1 MRTEYTYYDVPHINS
16 VQEMIVQ
23 SARKYADTIALE
35 DLKETP
41 IPKVTYHS
49 LLKNI
54 LEFGVALKN
63 LGVKERSHIAIF
75 GDNRVK
81 SGKNVLP
88 EDKEISRTEKLILR
102 RENLN
107 IRDGNFISS
116 IQCGHLEAISK
127 MFCHLPF

>member
-1 MRTEYTYYDVPHINS
+1 
-16 VQEMIVQ
+16 MIVQ
-23 SARKYADTIALE
+23 SARKYADKIALQ

-41 IPKVTYHS
+41 IPKVTCHL

-54 LEFGVALKN
+54 LTFGVALKN
-63 LGVKERSHIAIF
+63 LDVKERSHIAII

-81 SGKNVLP
+81 SGKNVFP

-107 IRDGNFISS
+107 VRDGNFRSS
-116 IQCGHLEAISK
+116 IQCGRLEAISE